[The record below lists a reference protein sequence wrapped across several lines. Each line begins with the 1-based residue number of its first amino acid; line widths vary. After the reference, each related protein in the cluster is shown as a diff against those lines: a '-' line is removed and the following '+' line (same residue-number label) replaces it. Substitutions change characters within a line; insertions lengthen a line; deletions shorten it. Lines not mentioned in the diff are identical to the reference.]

1 MLFIMKAHHFIYL
14 LFKWLIIPSVLL
26 GAVLVFGP
34 LLSFLFDSSEPISI
48 ITYSKAQGDMITP
61 MEKPLM
67 KGEIITGEFVAQ
79 SNNLGTLAIRFGT
92 YKRAG
97 SDVIIFNIK
106 EKSEN
111 DWYYQANYKV
121 DQFQDNELF
130 TFGFP
135 VITNSKGKVYD
146 FQIESTVGKKNDA
159 IYVSSREPI
168 FVTKYKYSLKY
179 AVTNIGDTINF
190 LERKTLKPSRSLQAT
205 LQELLYLTPFIFYV
219 FFALFS
225 RKLGAKIYYGCL
237 SLLVIYLVFSPEFNS
252 LTLQDFRTIAVFWI
266 MGIIL
271 YHLRSEVTFLLAGI
285 LVSLSFAAL
294 LSGNN
299 YISEKIAIFV
309 YWSLV
314 VATLEL
320 ILEVATR
327 KRFERGYKKFLKLL
341 FTK

>member
-1 MLFIMKAHHFIYL
+1 MRAHHFIYL
-14 LFKWLIIPSVLL
+14 LFKWLIIPCVL
-26 GAVLVFGP
+26 LVFGV
-34 LLSFLFDSSEPISI
+34 LFVFGFFHSFLQNSNEPISV
-48 ITYSKAQGDMITP
+48 ITYSKAPGDMITP

-67 KGEIITGEFVAQ
+67 KGEIITGEFVAK

-97 SDVIIFNIK
+97 SDVIIFKIK
-106 EKSEN
+106 EKNEK
-111 DWYYQANYKV
+111 DWYYQTNYKV

-135 VITNSKGKVYD
+135 VIANSEGKIYD
-146 FQIESTVGKKNDA
+146 FQIESTLGRKNDA

-179 AVTNIGDTINF
+179 AVRNIGDTVTF
-190 LERKTLKPSRSLQAT
+190 LKRKIIIPSPTLKDVLQ
-205 LQELLYLTPFIFYV
+205 QLLYLTPLIFYV

-225 RKLGAKIYYGCL
+225 KNLGAKVYYGCL
-237 SLLVIYLVFSPEFNS
+237 LLLIIFVVLSPQFNV
-252 LTLQDFRTIAVFWI
+252 LTLQDFRTIAVFWM
-266 MGIIL
+266 MGILIYRL
-271 YHLRSEVTFLLAGI
+271 KSEVTFLLGGI

-294 LSGNN
+294 LFGNN

-314 VATLEL
+314 VAMIEL

-327 KRFERGYKKFLKLL
+327 RRFKRGYKKFLNLL